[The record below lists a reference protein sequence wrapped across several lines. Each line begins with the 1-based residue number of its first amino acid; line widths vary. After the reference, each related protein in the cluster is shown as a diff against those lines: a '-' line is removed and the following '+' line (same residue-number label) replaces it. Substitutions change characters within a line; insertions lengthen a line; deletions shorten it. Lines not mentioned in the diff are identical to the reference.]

1 MSATG
6 HDLAVPDDL
15 LNPFTGEL
23 VPATDI
29 ARVAATLDDLRDLR
43 QKLNDTVALFTE
55 AVIAESRRV
64 GTRTLTAGAV
74 KLELSADSTIEWDI
88 EELLKLR
95 DLGLP
100 EDRYNQL
107 VQQTV
112 SFKVN
117 GSVAKQLE
125 GASEEYAAI
134 IANARVRVPKRQY
147 VTIKGAS

>member
-1 MSATG
+1 MSEPGT
-6 HDLAVPDDL
+6 DLAVPEDL

-23 VPATDI
+23 VPSTDI
-29 ARVAATLDDLRDLR
+29 ARVAATLDDLREIR
-43 QKLNDTVALFTE
+43 QKLNDAVAVFTE

-64 GTRTLTAGAV
+64 GSKTLTAGAV
-74 KLELSADSTIEWDI
+74 KLELSADSTIEWDV

-100 EDRYNQL
+100 EARYDEL

-117 GSVAKQLE
+117 GSVARQLE
-125 GASEEYAAI
+125 GASEEYAAVI
-134 IANARVRVPKRQY
+134 NNARVRLPKKQY
-147 VTIKGAS
+147 VTVKGV

>member
-1 MSATG
+1 MSGT
-6 HDLAVPDDL
+6 DLALPDEL

-23 VPATDI
+23 VSTGDL
-29 ARVAATLDDLRDLR
+29 ARVAATLDDLREIR
-43 QKLNDTVALFTE
+43 QKLNDAVAVFTE

-64 GTRTLTAGAV
+64 GSKTLTAGAV
-74 KLELSADSTIEWDI
+74 KLELSADSTIEWDV

-100 EDRYNQL
+100 EARYDEL

-117 GSVAKQLE
+117 GSVARQLE
-125 GASEEYAAI
+125 GASEEYASI
-134 IANARVRVPKRQY
+134 IQRARVRVPRRQY
-147 VTIKGAS
+147 VSTRAL

>member
-1 MSATG
+1 MSEPGT
-6 HDLAVPDDL
+6 DLALPAEL

-23 VPATDI
+23 VPTGDLE
-29 ARVAATLDDLRDLR
+29 RVAATLDDLRQVK
-43 QKLNDTVALFTE
+43 QKLNDAVAAFTE
-55 AVIAESRRV
+55 VVLAESRRQ
-64 GTRTLTAGAV
+64 GTRTLRTSGV
-74 KLELSADSTIEWDI
+74 KLEVSGDNEIEWDV

-100 EDRYNQL
+100 EGRYDEL

-117 GSVAKQLE
+117 GSVARQLE

-134 IANARVRVPKRQY
+134 IGRARVRQPRRQY
-147 VTIKGAS
+147 VTVKSV